1 MATPYENPTRR
12 PPAERPDAP
21 ILVEEPVYVRDS
33 RAGDIDLREIIDLAI
48 RGKWIVLGT
57 LIAILIPTV
66 LFTMWQPSRYRATA
80 IIMVESN
87 DDAAAVLPGTGLSPL
102 IESDR
107 NLKNELLVLSQD
119 LRLAEIAAA
128 EVMKYP
134 RDPETQRPLTIHRVA
149 AMDGEPTRREI
160 ALLLQGRYVQSSVAG
175 QDVDAISISAS
186 STNPGEAALLANVY
200 AQAYVDIAQTS
211 SRSGVTASR
220 EFLEEQVSGRGDRLE
235 ELDAAVENFMNR
247 EGAVALD
254 EETTNIINQLGS
266 LEAQLDGIAL
276 EAELKQATIAATQSQ
291 LADLRQNQ
299 PRVTANTSNAELE
312 AARRELVQLESSLSR
327 IYMVNPDLEG
337 SADLPEDVRR
347 MEARRAQLRSTIQNA
362 ASQTVADGA
371 TRNPEATAEQVE
383 ALEAQL
389 ANDRIRLNGLRAQR
403 RQLSQ
408 RINELE
414 GEMSR
419 IPSQSIELAQ
429 LQRERAAAD
438 QTFASLEQKLTEA
451 QIAEESEL
459 GYAEVIRPA
468 FVPTIPFAPKRG
480 RNVILAV
487 FLGLTFGIVFA
498 VARVRL
504 DHRLFRPDDLQNLG
518 YALIGTIPDTDG
530 LIKKDFGGKGFI
542 TVDGKEVDS
551 HLITLLNPMAT
562 ASETYRALRTS
573 VQFSRPDAMIET
585 ILVTSPNPG
594 EGKSVTAANLAVVIA
609 QSGRSVLLVDADLRR
624 PTVHRK
630 FGLSREPGLVQRL
643 FDDRRL
649 SLADFEQPAD
659 DLYVLPAGSL
669 APNPS
674 ELLGSKRMRDLMD
687 ELNELFDVVIF
698 DAPPVLAATDAVLL
712 STQTDATLVV
722 VRSGRTRDYE
732 LESAM
737 DALSNVGAKVI
748 GTVLNGF
755 HISKAYGY
763 RYKYAY
769 RYGRD
774 YAYGYGQKKD

>member
-1 MATPYENPTRR
+1 
-12 PPAERPDAP
+12 
-21 ILVEEPVYVRDS
+21 
-33 RAGDIDLREIIDLAI
+33 
-48 RGKWIVLGT
+48 
-57 LIAILIPTV
+57 
-66 LFTMWQPSRYRATA
+66 
-80 IIMVESN
+80 
-87 DDAAAVLPGTGLSPL
+87 
-102 IESDR
+102 
-107 NLKNELLVLSQD
+107 LSQD
-119 LRLAEIAAA
+119 LRLAEIAAS

-149 AMDGEPTRREI
+149 AMNGEPTRRDVAI
-160 ALLLQGRYVQSSVAG
+160 LLQSRYVQASAAG
-175 QDVDAISISAS
+175 QDVDAINISAQ
-186 STNPGEAALLANVY
+186 STNPGEAALLANLY
-200 AQAYVDIAQTS
+200 AQAYVDIAQAS

-235 ELDAAVENFMNR
+235 ELDAAVESFMNR

-266 LEAQLDGIAL
+266 LEAQLDGVSL
-276 EAELKQATIAATQSQ
+276 EAEMKEATIAATQSQ
-291 LADLRQNQ
+291 LSDLRASQ
-299 PRVTANTSNAELE
+299 PRVTANTSTAELE
-312 AARRELVQLESSLSR
+312 SARRELVQIESSLSR
-327 IYMVNPDLEG
+327 IYMVNPELEG
-337 SADLPEDVRR
+337 SGNLPEDVQR
-347 MEARRAQLRSTIQNA
+347 MEQRRSQLRATIESA

-371 TRNPEATAEQVE
+371 TRAPEATAEQVE
-383 ALEAQL
+383 TLEAQL

-403 RQLSQ
+403 RQLRQ
-408 RINELE
+408 RIGELE

-438 QTFASLEQKLTEA
+438 QTFSSLEQKLTEA

-468 FVPTIPFAPKRG
+468 FVPSIPFAPKRG

-609 QSGRSVLLVDADLRR
+609 QSGRTVLLVDSDLRR

-649 SLADFEQPAD
+649 SFADFEQPAD

-737 DALSNVGAKVI
+737 DALNNVGAKVI

-774 YAYGYGQKKD
+774 YAYGYGQKKT